1 MKTYI
6 KQITYCLFAIG
17 MILLQSCTSDESTAK
32 DVLNNTTQ
40 GAILRTIK
48 VNQGTFNFFDT
59 TSKWSVTIEEQDNA
73 QGALFSEIQ
82 LFATQTTNGVT
93 GKEKLV
99 KVIPA
104 SSFTRGENG
113 LPTGEVSATLAETLS
128 KLGLTTGQYTTS
140 DKISMRLVLKLT
152 DGRTFSSTNSAGA
165 VVGGVYF
172 SSPFLYSVQ
181 FFCPLANASTF
192 NGNYKVT
199 ADAWADYA
207 VGDIVPVEYVPADG
221 LYKFRIKNTNNPY
234 LVNSASS
241 YIIVTIDPTN
251 AAATVTS
258 NVVWDYGGGFLTTV
272 TGSGSVGSCTGDINL
287 KLNFSGSSQNQNFTL
302 VKS

>member
-17 MILLQSCTSDESTAK
+17 MIILQSCTSDVSTPN
-32 DVLNNTTQ
+32 DVLDNTTQ

-48 VNQGTFNFFDT
+48 VNQATFNFFDT
-59 TSKWSVTIEEQDNA
+59 TSKWSVTVEEQDNA

-82 LFATQTTNGVT
+82 LYATHTTNGVT
-93 GKEKLV
+93 GTEKLV

-104 SSFTRGENG
+104 SAFAAGVNG
-113 LPTGEVSATLAETLS
+113 LPTGEVSATLAETLA
-128 KLGLTTGQYTTS
+128 KLGLTAGQYTTS

-152 DGRTFSSTNSAGA
+152 DGRTFSSTNSAGT

-172 SSPFLYSVQ
+172 SSPFKYSVQ
-181 FFCPLANASTF
+181 FFCPLANAATF

-199 ADAWADYA
+199 ADAWADYS

-221 LYKFRIKNTNNPY
+221 LYKFRIRNTNNPY
-234 LVNSASS
+234 ISNPTTS
-241 YIIVTIDPTN
+241 YMIVTIDPAT
-251 AAATVTS
+251 AAATVTANETFNYIGWV
-258 NVVWDYGGGFLTTV
+258 NVTV
-272 TGSGSVGSCTGDINL
+272 TGSGTVGSCTGDINL
-287 KLNFSGSSQNQNFTL
+287 KLNFSGSSQNQTFTL